1 MHPLNKIMNR
11 TEYFAPDLGS
21 LDGILDFI
29 TGALEMTGL
38 ESGVI
43 NKARFRSEDLAKML
57 IDHASGGSR
66 LRVSV
71 RKSMKTTKVCFS
83 CGGTAF
89 DYRGELT
96 DLYSDVLDE
105 ETASVLYAKILS
117 LYEHDVVVSNKNGIN
132 TITLIVSRRKQKQL
146 LVSAAALLL
155 GALAGLVIKAIC
167 PEPAALYMAEHVFG
181 TGTRLFFNAVKMV
194 IPFLVFFSIASGISG
209 FGDMRELGRVFGRVN
224 GLFAVTSIMTILVT
238 YGIYT
243 LIPIGNTSLRAI
255 EDTSAHVETIE
266 MAVGSLPELLVGI
279 VPGNILRAFSE
290 MNMLQLLFLAI
301 LFGFAI
307 SGMEERGRRVNEVL
321 TRINEV
327 FEQVTRIIVR
337 FTPVCIFCAMASMVI
352 KINPSGIASVAS
364 WAGLIY
370 LCDAVILVMI
380 LLLLPLLSHTSPIWF
395 IRHYGQVMMASFA
408 LSSSSATMP
417 LNMQV
422 CRDKLDISP
431 KVYAFSIP
439 LGIVVN
445 MDGGCVT
452 LLISALFL
460 SRVYG
465 ITLSWELLLPL
476 FVNVFMLSVA
486 APGVTG
492 GILLCLTALLPQ
504 IGIPVSGITIVVGL
518 YFLVSMM
525 QTMLNV
531 TSTAVCSFIVD
542 RWEKAAG

>member
-1 MHPLNKIMNR
+1 MRIMFQTKFFDPNRRSLN
-11 TEYFAPDLGS
+11 S
-21 LDGILDFI
+21 ILDFI
-29 TGALEMTGL
+29 TNTLERIGLDSGA
-38 ESGVI
+38 I
-43 NKARFRSEDLAKML
+43 NNARFKSEDLAAML
-57 IDHASGGSR
+57 IDHASGESH
-66 LRVSV
+66 LKVSV
-71 RKSMKTTKVCFS
+71 RNSLKATTVRLS
-83 CGGTAF
+83 CSGTAL
-89 DYRGELT
+89 DYREELT
-96 DLYSDVLDE
+96 DLFSNALDE
-105 ETASVLYAKILS
+105 ETESVVHDKILS
-117 LYEHDVVVSNKNGIN
+117 LYERDV
-132 TITLIVSRRKQKQL
+132 IVSRRNDINIITITAHRRKKNQL
-146 LVSAAALLL
+146 LVSVAALLL
-155 GALAGLVIKAIC
+155 GALAGLIIKAIC
-167 PEPAALYMAEHVFG
+167 PEFAALYMAENVFG
-181 TGTRLFFNAVKMV
+181 IGTRLFLNAVKML

-209 FGDMRELGRVFGRVN
+209 FRDMRELGRVFGRVN
-224 GLFAVTSIMTILVT
+224 VMFAVTSIMTILIA

-243 LIPIGNTSLRAI
+243 QIPIGHTALRAI
-255 EDTSAHVETIE
+255 EDTSAHVETIN
-266 MAVGSLPELLVGI
+266 MAAGSLPELLVSI
-279 VPGNILRAFSE
+279 VPGNILLAFSE

-301 LFGFAI
+301 LFGFAV
-307 SGMEERGRRVNEVL
+307 SGMKEKGRGVNEVL
-321 TRINEV
+321 TRINDL
-327 FEQVTRIIVR
+327 FEEVTRIIVR
-337 FTPVCIFCAMASMVI
+337 FTPVCVFCSIASMVL
-352 KINPSGIASVAS
+352 KLNFSSIASVAG
-364 WAGLIY
+364 WVGLIY
-370 LCDAVILVMI
+370 LCDAVILGLL

-395 IRHYGQVMMASFA
+395 VRQYGQVMLASFA

-465 ITLSWELLLPL
+465 IALTRELLVPL

-525 QTMLNV
+525 QTMVNV